1 MSTLTLY
8 ITKYCRPFCGDVD
21 IDDPQRSLFL
31 ERPRLPGGGSPPG
44 FVDFA
49 VNLIHLDQAHLNC
62 LTASGHGLRETLF
75 YSLFS
80 HLQVYKTRADIQHA
94 LPLISDGA
102 VSLDGGILRPN
113 GSFCLGDRY
122 ASFVFGHH
130 LVIMSID
137 HALF

>member
-62 LTASGHGLRETLF
+62 LTASGHGLRETCSTVCFLIYKFIRPEQTFNMLF
-75 YSLFS
+75 L
-80 HLQVYKTRADIQHA
+80 
-94 LPLISDGA
+94 
-102 VSLDGGILRPN
+102 
-113 GSFCLGDRY
+113 
-122 ASFVFGHH
+122 
-130 LVIMSID
+130 
-137 HALF
+137 